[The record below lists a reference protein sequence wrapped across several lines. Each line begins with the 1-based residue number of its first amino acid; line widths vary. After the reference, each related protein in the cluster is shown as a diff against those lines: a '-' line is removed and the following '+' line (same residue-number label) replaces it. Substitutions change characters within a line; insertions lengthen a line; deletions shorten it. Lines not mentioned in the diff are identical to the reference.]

1 MIESNDFTDTNL
13 IKPVKKYAFVFVCQ
27 EGELEIKSLLLAAS
41 LKRFLKCDYEL
52 IAAVPLPS
60 EKMGKPKKTTIELL
74 KKMNVKIVNI
84 YNDLIAKESKL
95 SISLLFTNKI
105 YCLKVP
111 NYAEKLIF
119 LDSDMLCHSDFFGD
133 ICFSIPFNA
142 MRVGVNGTIPPNGK
156 WKQIYE
162 AVGIKMPKLR
172 IKQIKKRE
180 GHPDFTFTPPYFN
193 GGFIAINADLANNFC
208 DVWLECYKKI
218 RSKNLIATP
227 FFIEQIALSLALHK
241 MDIPYNIL
249 NLDYPNLPFFHY
261 SNSKNIMLNKKLR
274 ILVKSLINEYPE
286 LKEIIR
292 NNVDW
297 QFMVQ
302 FSYTI
307 LRLKDIIKDF
317 KLIIFGLFRNFR
329 KFLNNL

>member
-1 MIESNDFTDTNL
+1 M
-13 IKPVKKYAFVFVCQ
+13 
-27 EGELEIKSLLLAAS
+27 
-41 LKRFLKCDYEL
+41 
-52 IAAVPLPS
+52 
-60 EKMGKPKKTTIELL
+60 
-74 KKMNVKIVNI
+74 
-84 YNDLIAKESKL
+84 
-95 SISLLFTNKI
+95 
-105 YCLKVP
+105 
-111 NYAEKLIF
+111 
-119 LDSDMLCHSDFFGD
+119 
-133 ICFSIPFNA
+133 
-142 MRVGVNGTIPPNGK
+142 
-156 WKQIYE
+156 
-162 AVGIKMPKLR
+162 
-172 IKQIKKRE
+172 
-180 GHPDFTFTPPYFN
+180 
-193 GGFIAINADLANNFC
+193 
-208 DVWLECYKKI
+208 
-218 RSKNLIATP
+218 
-227 FFIEQIALSLALHK
+227 
-241 MDIPYNIL
+241 